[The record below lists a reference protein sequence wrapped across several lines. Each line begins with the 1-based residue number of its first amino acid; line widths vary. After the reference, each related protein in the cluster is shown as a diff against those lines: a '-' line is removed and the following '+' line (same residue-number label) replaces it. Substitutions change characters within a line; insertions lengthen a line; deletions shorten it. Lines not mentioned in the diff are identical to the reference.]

1 MQSMIILYIHLMGT
15 RTVIFSSSHLVIYIC
30 DVHGI
35 EDIIFEIV
43 LQYSSEDI
51 KGYVGPVVI
60 EGKICSYKP
69 HMLIDNIN
77 CLGNVALQVKLVKKY
92 TD

>member
-1 MQSMIILYIHLMGT
+1 M
-15 RTVIFSSSHLVIYIC
+15 FNSSHLVIYIC

-51 KGYVGPVVI
+51 KGYVGPA
-60 EGKICSYKP
+60 E
-69 HMLIDNIN
+69 
-77 CLGNVALQVKLVKKY
+77 
-92 TD
+92 